1 MSNFIEKTVL
11 GIQSTFEDMF
21 ASDEIA
27 NKKGL
32 MQSLDPRVRL
42 LSIILLIV
50 IANLGNSLY
59 YMAIMLVYS
68 LILAVL
74 SKIPMKSYIARI
86 SAVSIVFTG
95 IVLIPSLFNVVRP
108 GKPLIYITGS
118 LYITKGGALSALI
131 FIMRSFVSL
140 SFIYI
145 LTLSTKWIEILK
157 ALRYFKLPKV
167 FSATLDI
174 SLRYITLFLDVAS
187 NMFLARKSRSVGKS
201 KGKSERKFVASSM
214 GNLLIKSE
222 QLSDDVYN
230 AMISRGYK
238 GEYKT
243 INNFKISRSDIIW
256 IIFNV
261 SLFMI
266 FFLLKGGKLWI

>member
-118 LYITKGGALSALI
+118 LYITKGGTLSALI

-243 INNFKISRSDIIW
+243 INDFKISRSDIIW

-266 FFLLKGGKLWI
+266 FFLSKGGKLWI

>member
-27 NKKGL
+27 DKSGL

-42 LSIILLIV
+42 LSIVLLIV

-59 YMAIMLVYS
+59 YMAVMLVYS

-74 SKIPMKSYIARI
+74 SKIPMKSYLARI

-108 GKPLIYITGS
+108 GKPLVYVTGS
-118 LYITKGGALSALI
+118 LYITRDGALSALI

-145 LTLSTKWIEILK
+145 LILSTKWGEILK
-157 ALRYFKLPKV
+157 ALRYFKFPKI

-187 NMFLARKSRSVGKS
+187 NMYLARKSRNVGKS

-214 GNLLIKSE
+214 GNLLVRSE
-222 QLSDDVYN
+222 HLSDDVYN

-243 INNFKISRSDIIW
+243 INDFKISRSDMIW

-266 FFLLKGGKLWI
+266 FSLLKGGKLWI

>member
-11 GIQSTFEDMF
+11 SIQSTFEDMF

-27 NKKGL
+27 DKSGL

-42 LSIILLIV
+42 LSIVLLIV

-59 YMAIMLVYS
+59 YMAVMLVYS

-86 SAVSIVFTG
+86 SVVSIVFTG
-95 IVLIPSLFNVVRP
+95 IVLVPSLFNIVRP
-108 GKPLIYITGS
+108 GKPLIYITGR
-118 LYITKGGALSALI
+118 LYITRDGALSALI

-145 LTLSTKWIEILK
+145 LILSTKWDEILK
-157 ALRYFKLPKV
+157 ALRYFKFPKI

-174 SLRYITLFLDVAS
+174 SLRYITLFIDVAS
-187 NMFLARKSRSVGKS
+187 NMYLARKSRNVGKS
-201 KGKSERKFVASSM
+201 KGKSERKFVASSI
-214 GNLLIKSE
+214 GNLLIRSDHLSSE
-222 QLSDDVYN
+222 IYS

-243 INNFKISRSDIIW
+243 ISNFKFDIFDAVWILFNISFFTA
-256 IIFNV
+256 IFLV
-261 SLFMI
+261 
-266 FFLLKGGKLWI
+266 KGGKLWI

>member
-11 GIQSTFEDMF
+11 SIQNTFEDMF

-27 NKKGL
+27 DKSGL
-32 MQSLDPRVRL
+32 MQSLDPRVKL
-42 LSIILLIV
+42 LSTIFLIIIT
-50 IANLGNSLY
+50 NFGNSLSY
-59 YMAIMLVYS
+59 IAVMLVYS
-68 LILAVL
+68 LILAAL

-86 SAVSIVFTG
+86 SVVSIVFTG
-95 IVLIPSLFNVVRP
+95 IVLIPSLFNVVRS

-118 LYITKGGALSALI
+118 LYITRDGALSALI

-140 SFIYI
+140 SFIYVLI
-145 LTLSTKWIEILK
+145 LSTKWVEILK
-157 ALRYFKLPKV
+157 ALRYFKFPKI

-243 INNFKISRSDIIW
+243 INDFKISRNDIIW
-256 IIFNV
+256 IIFNA

-266 FFLLKGGKLWI
+266 FFLSKGGKLWI